1 VGLSMHTEE
10 DARDRMI
17 RAGAVA
23 YLPKAGP
30 SSDLIAAIR
39 GDD

>member
-1 VGLSMHTEE
+1 ML
-10 DARDRMI
+10 A
-17 RAGAVA
+17 AGAYA

-39 GDD
+39 ATARRSP